1 MTAPTFD
8 EKTTFPNHD
17 NFKRKL
23 PSEEELK
30 LRIEQLKRELHDDR
44 ITLKRLSVG
53 AACVLFFSVII
64 LFATWFVWY

>member
-30 LRIEQLKRELHDDR
+30 LRIVQLKRELHDDR
-44 ITLKRLSVG
+44 IKLKRLFVG
-53 AACVLFFSVII
+53 AACLSFFSGII
-64 LFATWFVWY
+64 LFATWFARY